1 MYLCASIY
9 TSPHLENWV
18 RKGAVGSVTKAQF
31 VSPPHSTPIYRRSAA
46 DVRLCGRAAV
56 MGAELGAENEEDRLW
71 L

>member
-1 MYLCASIY
+1 MYLCASVY
-9 TSPHLENWV
+9 TSPHLEIVV

-56 MGAELGAENEEDRLW
+56 MGAELGAENEEDRSW